1 MPRPAMSNQR
11 RIMDPQSA
19 AHLIRLM
26 RAIAIELHIANDIA
40 TNVAYKYS
48 TVIGPETLD
57 EMRDRYR
64 EEMA

>member
-1 MPRPAMSNQR
+1 
-11 RIMDPQSA
+11 MDPQSA
-19 AHLIRLM
+19 AHLLRLM